1 NIHLSKCLTLLSK
14 CITGQQNPVAK
25 GAFTAHT
32 FKSNRRLV
40 AMGNCTRANVTLF
53 ILFPHV
59 SRSAMNCTEC
69 LWPKSTDGTVI
80 VPYNFSSNYS
90 ADQLALFKSTMQE
103 YESLTCVRFVPRANE
118 TDFLSIVSDNGCA
131 SFLGK
136 VGGDQTVQLD
146 SYGCIYRGIIQHE
159 LNHALGFYHEQSRS
173 DRDDYVTIHT
183 ENIIPG
189 NFNKADS
196 NNLGLEY
203 DYSSVMH
210 YSGDAFSKNGN
221 LTIVPKPDPTVPIG
235 QRDGLSILDVSKINR
250 LYQCGKS
257 PMIRTS
263 LLLF

>member
-1 NIHLSKCLTLLSK
+1 
-14 CITGQQNPVAK
+14 
-25 GAFTAHT
+25 
-32 FKSNRRLV
+32 
-40 AMGNCTRANVTLF
+40 MGNCTRANVTLF

-90 ADQLALFKSTMQE
+90 KSVALQE

-146 SYGCIYRGIIQHE
+146 SYGCIYRGSSSMK

-210 YSGDAFSKNGN
+210 YQEWKPH
-221 LTIVPKPDPTVPIG
+221 IVPKPDPTVPIG
-235 QRDGLSILDVSKINR
+235 QRDGLSILDVSKLTGCINVV
-250 LYQCGKS
+250 
-257 PMIRTS
+257 S
-263 LLLF
+263 LL

>member
-1 NIHLSKCLTLLSK
+1 YAIYSSVKISSFNIIVLYSYIFLVFLGKKSGSVDVFTQISKVNRGIRVPTYQGDILR
-14 CITGQQNPVAK
+14 PK
-25 GAFTAHT
+25 G
-32 FKSNRRLV
+32 
-40 AMGNCTRANVTLF
+40 
-53 ILFPHV
+53 
-59 SRSAMNCTEC
+59 RSAMNCTEC

-80 VPYNFSSNYS
+80 VPYNFSSNYTIS
-90 ADQLALFKSTMQE
+90 YV

-118 TDFLSIVSDNGCA
+118 TDFLSIVCA